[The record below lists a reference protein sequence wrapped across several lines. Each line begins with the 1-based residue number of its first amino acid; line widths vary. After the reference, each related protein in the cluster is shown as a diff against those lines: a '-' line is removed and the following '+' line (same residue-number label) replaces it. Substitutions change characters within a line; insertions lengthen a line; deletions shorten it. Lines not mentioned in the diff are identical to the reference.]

1 MSATQEIKSKKLG
14 IIAGGGSLPA
24 KLVSSCQNKNIEPFI
39 IGFEG
44 QTSVDI
50 MDGHN
55 HSWVGLGSVGKIIKY
70 FKSNGVTD
78 LVLIGSIKRPSFSK
92 IKLDFRAVKM
102 LASMALKSMGD
113 NQVLDRIKTELELEG
128 FTLHG
133 IQEFCDEV
141 IVGEGL
147 LGGASPTAEDCSNI
161 ELGIKAS
168 QLIGAMDI
176 GQSVIVQNG
185 MVVGVE
191 AVEGTDALI
200 ERCTLL
206 LQKGGRGILVK
217 SCKPQQDKNLDLPT
231 IGENT
236 VINAYKAGLSG
247 IAVHANNVIIT
258 DLDAVVKLADKHGIF
273 IIGINID

>member
-24 KLVSSCQNKNIEPFI
+24 KLISSCQDKNLEPFI

-44 QTSVDI
+44 QTSADI
-50 MDGHN
+50 MGGHN

-92 IKLDFRAVKM
+92 MKLDFRAVKM

-113 NQVLDRIKTELELEG
+113 NQVLDRIKTELVLEG

-147 LGGASPTAEDCSNI
+147 LGVASPTAEDSSNI

-168 QLIGAMDI
+168 QLIGVMDI

-236 VINAYKAGLSG
+236 VINAYKAGLCG